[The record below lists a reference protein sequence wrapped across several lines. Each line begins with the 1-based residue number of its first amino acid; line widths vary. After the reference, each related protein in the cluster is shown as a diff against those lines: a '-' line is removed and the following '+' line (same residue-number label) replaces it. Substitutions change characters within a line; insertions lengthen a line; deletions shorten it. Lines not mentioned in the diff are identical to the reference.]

1 MEDSVTLTIHD
12 IVENPS
18 LRTKF
23 LAGHAGAQR
32 KVDWAHNTEVEEP
45 WHWLSAGELL
55 LTLGRNFPAKPD
67 DQVAFIKNL
76 SDAGLAGLD
85 LAAGWFAPE
94 LTPEAAKFA
103 DDLGFPIIQTAYE
116 IPFVLIARSV
126 AEETSRTK
134 QQTKI
139 LRMYESFRQSSLQRK
154 SEEEQLQALS
164 AHLDS
169 KLAIVNT
176 KTFRVILPFDFGIS
190 ENLVSQIKSARVKAP
205 LPAVFRV
212 KDVDTNYLLVSMGEE
227 DHSLLVQTETNEID
241 LIMLQHTASVVS
253 FVAERYLANLG
264 SQTSSGHRLLSQLLD
279 NLVDREL
286 AKERLGQFNLENGP
300 WKIACPASE
309 LSLDL
314 DFVNTILTRSNVPS
328 IATIRGQGLIILT
341 LADFEWSEE
350 FLDALTGPGSTA
362 GISAP
367 INSLSRLA
375 DGAREANW
383 ARELAKASKTRIS
396 KYGETDSIFLPRT
409 VSGAQVAVETILGPL
424 IEYDTLHNAELM
436 KSLQVFLDANMSWQI
451 ASTELG
457 IHRQTLNYRMQRVA
471 EITNRNISR
480 ISDLAELHFAIRA
493 RVILDQI

>member
-1 MEDSVTLTIHD
+1 VTLTIQD

-18 LRTKF
+18 LRTIF
-23 LAGHAGAQR
+23 LAGRSGAQR

-45 WHWLSAGELL
+45 WQWLSAGELL
-55 LTLGRNFPAKPD
+55 LTLGRNFPAKPGE
-67 DQVAFIKNL
+67 QVAFIKNL

-94 LTPEAAKFA
+94 LTPEAAKLA

-154 SEEEQLQALS
+154 SEEEQLLVLS
-164 AHLDS
+164 EYLDS
-169 KLAIVNT
+169 KLAILNT
-176 KTFRVILPFDFGIS
+176 KTFRVILPFEFKIS
-190 ENLVSQIKSARVKAP
+190 ENLISQIKSARGKAP

-212 KDVDTNYLLVSMGEE
+212 KDEEANYLLVSMGDEE
-227 DHSLLVQTETNEID
+227 QSLLVQTDTDEID

-253 FVAERYLANLG
+253 FLAERFLANLG
-264 SQTSSGHRLLSQLLD
+264 SQTTSGHRLLSQLLD

-286 AKERLGQFNLENGP
+286 AHERLSQFKLESGP
-300 WKIACPASE
+300 WKVSCPSSE
-309 LSLDL
+309 VVTDL
-314 DFVNTILTRSNVPS
+314 DFVNTMLIRSKVPS
-328 IATIRGQGLIILT
+328 IATIGSQGLIILT
-341 LADFEWSEE
+341 NADFEWSEE
-350 FLDALTGPGSTA
+350 FLDALTGTQSTV
-362 GISAP
+362 GISSQV
-367 INSLSRLA
+367 NSLSQLA

-396 KYGETDSIFLPRT
+396 NYGETDSIFMPRT
-409 VSGAQVAVETILGPL
+409 VSGAKVAVETILGPL
-424 IEYDTLHNAELM
+424 IEYDNLHNAELM
-436 KSLQVFLDANMSWQI
+436 KSLQAFFAANMSWQQ

-457 IHRQTLNYRMQRVA
+457 IHRQTLNYRMQRVG
-471 EITNRNISR
+471 EITNRNISE
-480 ISDLAELHFAIRA
+480 ISDLAELHFATRA
-493 RVILDQI
+493 KEILDQI